1 MVWPSTFASAPRPGS
16 VRASTAAGSGP
27 AARACSAM
35 ARDTGW
41 SLAAAAAPASCSSRA
56 AEMSPVATTSATR
69 MWPVVTVPVLS
80 STIVVTR
87 RVCSSTSGPLIST
100 PSWAPRPVPT
110 SSAVGVARP
119 SAHGQATT
127 STATAA
133 PKASAA
139 PAPSSSQK
147 ASAAADSAITIGTN
161 TAETR
166 SASRW
171 ASALPAL
178 GCGDHA
184 ADAGDGRVRADR
196 GRPDDQPALT
206 VHRGAGD
213 AVAGGHIDGHAL
225 TGQERAVDARDAVQ
239 HQPVGGDALTRPH
252 HEGVAH
258 DQLCG
263 GHAPFEAVARAAS
276 PPARP
281 APAARAAQRRPGALP
296 APRRNGRPAPG
307 S

>member
-1 MVWPSTFASAPRPGS
+1 
-16 VRASTAAGSGP
+16 
-27 AARACSAM
+27 M

-56 AEMSPVATTSATR
+56 AVTSPVATTSATR
-69 MWPVVTVPVLS
+69 IWPVVTVPVLS

-147 ASAAADSAITIGTN
+147 ASAAPDSAITIGTN

-171 ASALPAL
+171 ASALPL
-178 GCGDHA
+178 WA
-184 ADAGDGRVRADR
+184 AVTMRPMRA
-196 GRPDDQPALT
+196 T
-206 VHRGAGD
+206 
-213 AVAGGHIDGHAL
+213 AVS
-225 TGQERAVDARDAVQ
+225 
-239 HQPVGGDALTRPH
+239 
-252 HEGVAH
+252 
-258 DQLCG
+258 
-263 GHAPFEAVARAAS
+263 APTAVARTTSRPSPFTVEPVTLSPGATSTGTLSPVRSERSTPETPCSTSPSVAMRSPGRTTKVSPTTSCAVGTRRSGPSTSSVAS
-276 PPARP
+276 GAPSSSSARSA
-281 APAARAAQRRPGALP
+281 APAWRFARASKKRPVSTRVVTTA
-296 APRRNGRPAPG
+296 ATSRYRSSPG
-307 S
+307 EPPVCSDQSIDMR